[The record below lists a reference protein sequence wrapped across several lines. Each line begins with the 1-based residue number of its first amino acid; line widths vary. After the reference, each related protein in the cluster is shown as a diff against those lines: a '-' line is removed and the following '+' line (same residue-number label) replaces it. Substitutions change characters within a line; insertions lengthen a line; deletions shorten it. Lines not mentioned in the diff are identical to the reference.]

1 MTVLGLDL
9 GGTKL
14 AIALFSSNGAILHR
28 DIFAIDKRKGSQV
41 GVLIAESIKKYIDI
55 AKRDKISIGAIG
67 ISIPGIYYHQTGNV
81 WAPNISGWENY
92 PLLSE
97 VSSLPELIEIKV
109 SIDSDRACYILGET
123 WQGSA
128 QGCKNAI
135 FVAVG
140 TGIGAGILADGR
152 ILRGQGD
159 IAGAVG
165 WMGLLGPFREEYRKC
180 GCFEYHASG
189 TGITNITRELL
200 RNNREYKGI
209 LKQKQIENISTQD
222 VFMAYKKVDTIALQV
237 INDAITYWG
246 MAVANLVSTFNP
258 EKIIFGGGIFGPA
271 AEFLTKIEE
280 EAGKWS
286 QPISM
291 SQVQFAVSTLGGDA
305 GLYGAGKLALES
317 ITK

>member
-1 MTVLGLDL
+1 MSVLGIDL

-14 AIALFSSNGAILHR
+14 AIALFSSDGAILYR
-28 DIFAIDKRKGSQV
+28 DIFPIDKRKGSRV
-41 GVLIAESIKKYIDI
+41 GVLIVHTIKKYLEI
-55 AKRDKISIGAIG
+55 AKRDTISISAIG

-81 WAPNISGWENY
+81 WAPNIAGWDNY
-92 PLLSE
+92 PLLKE
-97 VSSLPELIEIKV
+97 VSAISELKRTKV
-109 SIDSDRACYILGET
+109 SIDSDRACYILGEI
-123 WQGSA
+123 WQGA
-128 QGCKNAI
+128 ARGCKNAI
-135 FVAVG
+135 FLAVG
-140 TGIGAGILADGR
+140 TGIGAGILVDGR

-180 GCFEYHASG
+180 GCFEHHASG
-189 TGITNITRELL
+189 SGISNITRSLL
-200 RNNREYKGI
+200 RKNRDYKGI
-209 LKQKQIENISTQD
+209 LRQKQIKNISTHD
-222 VFMAYKKVDTIALQV
+222 VFEAHKKGDIIAQRV
-237 INDAITYWG
+237 INDAILYWG

-271 AEFLTKIEE
+271 VEFLTYIER
-280 EAGKWS
+280 EARKWA

-291 SQVQFAVSTLGGDA
+291 NQVQIAVSALGGDA